1 MKMFN
6 FLKFHTFEVL
16 GNDVLGAEFLPSQA
30 AGNNQV
36 CLISVRHGRAVTM
49 KIDDL
54 KWINIKHCL
63 LILHS
68 ASAMMMY

>member
-1 MKMFN
+1 MAFN

-16 GNDVLGAEFLPSQA
+16 GNEVLGAELLPPQA

-54 KWINIKHCL
+54 LWINIKG
-63 LILHS
+63 IGWTFGGPQIFRS
-68 ASAMMMY
+68 R